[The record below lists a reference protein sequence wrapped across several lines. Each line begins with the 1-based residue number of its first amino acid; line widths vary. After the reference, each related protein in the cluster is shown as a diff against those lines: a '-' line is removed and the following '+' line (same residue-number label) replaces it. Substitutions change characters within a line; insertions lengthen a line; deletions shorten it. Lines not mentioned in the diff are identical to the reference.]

1 MNAFDRVQAARAK
14 GRQTAMD
21 YIKNLFTDFVEMHG
35 DRRYGDD
42 RAIVAGIALLDGA
55 PVSVVGIEKD
65 MRPPNA

>member
-35 DRRYGDD
+35 DRPLWR
-42 RAIVAGIALLDGA
+42 
-55 PVSVVGIEKD
+55 
-65 MRPPNA
+65 